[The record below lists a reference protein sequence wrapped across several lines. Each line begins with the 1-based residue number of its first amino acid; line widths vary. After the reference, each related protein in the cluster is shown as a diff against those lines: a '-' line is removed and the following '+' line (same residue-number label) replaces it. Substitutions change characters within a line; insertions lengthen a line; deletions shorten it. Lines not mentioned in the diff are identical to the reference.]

1 MIEAGECFYAG
12 AVSHRAL
19 PIALAAAALALGAC
33 GSDEDKGPR
42 EVAQACA
49 DAVAADDGAAAC
61 ALLPRGFF
69 QGIGQKQCAAGY
81 NREFREE
88 GAEDLGEVTDVEVE
102 GDTARANF
110 SGGGFL
116 DLTLIRDEWY
126 LDLVR

>member
-1 MIEAGECFYAG
+1 MIEAGECFYPG
-12 AVSHRAL
+12 AVAHRAL

-42 EVAQACA
+42 EVAQAWA
-49 DAVAADDGAAAC
+49 DAAAEADGAAAC

-69 QGIGQKQCAAGY
+69 QGMGQKQCAAGY

-88 GAEDLGEVTDVEVE
+88 GAEDLGEVTDLEVD
-102 GDTARANF
+102 GDIARADF

-116 DLTLIRDEWY
+116 DLTRVRGEWY
-126 LDLVR
+126 VDVIR